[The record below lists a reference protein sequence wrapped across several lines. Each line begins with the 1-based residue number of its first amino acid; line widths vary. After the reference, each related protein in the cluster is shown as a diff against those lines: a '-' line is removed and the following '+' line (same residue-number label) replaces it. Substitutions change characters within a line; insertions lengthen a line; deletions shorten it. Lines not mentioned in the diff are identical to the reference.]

1 MKGNYSEFDRTNW
14 TPELKKALNYDQMQ
28 ALQVDNGNNVAIII
42 IINIIQY
49 FKLCVCF
56 FFVFTFQVLHI
67 LFTTELT
74 ASV

>member
-56 FFVFTFQVLHI
+56 FVFTFQVLHI